1 MLRMGYK
8 KFKFLLTLTTVT
20 SIVLSLIFFIL
31 CLGGGGVL
39 NDLYFALDEMRD
51 LEAKNLLHSPPADI
65 SPITRREIDLVHNS
79 KGLETYIQENHRT
92 LSQFEK
98 VLSIFIVLS
107 VLTLTL
113 QVFLY
118 FYRRL
123 RRHRNR
129 MI

>member
-1 MLRMGYK
+1 MGHK
-8 KFKFLLTLTTVT
+8 KLKLLLTLTTVT

-79 KGLETYIQENHRT
+79 KGLEAYIKENHHT
-92 LSQFEK
+92 LSQFENI
-98 VLSIFIVLS
+98 LSFFITLS
-107 VLTLTL
+107 LLTLTL

-123 RRHRNR
+123 RRRRNR